1 MSDQIKVNGAL
12 YSRASCQFKMNG
24 EEFFGID
31 SCEWG
36 QSRERGTAYGS
47 GKSAGPRGR
56 TRGRYK
62 AKEFVLTAQKDTEL
76 AIKKAL
82 ADIAP
87 DGVSYGNAVVLWT
100 ITISEEGSDL
110 EPQLIELIDCTL
122 DDEATSVEDSTE
134 HTAEKLTFNPLRIK
148 ENGLSLYDQSQEG

>member
-24 EEFFGID
+24 EEFFGVD
-31 SCEWG
+31 ACEFG
-36 QSRERGTAYGS
+36 QARERGLAYGS

-62 AKEFVLTAQKDTEL
+62 AKEFVITAQADTAL
-76 AIKKAL
+76 AIKNAL
-82 ADIAP
+82 ADLVA
-87 DGVSYGNAVVLWT
+87 DGNSYGNAVVLWT
-100 ITISEEGSDL
+100 LTISEDGSGL
-110 EPQLIELIDCTL
+110 EPQLYEFVDCTL

-134 HTAEKLTFNPLRIK
+134 HTAEKLTFMPLRMK
-148 ENGLSLYDQSQEG
+148 QNGKSLYDQSQEG